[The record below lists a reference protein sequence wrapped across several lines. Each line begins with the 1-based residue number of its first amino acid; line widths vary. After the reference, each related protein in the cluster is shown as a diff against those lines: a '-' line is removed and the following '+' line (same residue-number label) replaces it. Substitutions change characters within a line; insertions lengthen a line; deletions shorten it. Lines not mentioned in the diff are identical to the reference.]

1 MKTLKYILISI
12 LAFTSI
18 SATAAMKQEET
29 QANGDVYTCVE
40 VNGRLICVKR

>member
-1 MKTLKYILISI
+1 MKALKYILISI

-29 QANGDVYTCVE
+29 QANGDQYSCIE
-40 VNGRLICVKR
+40 YNGRLICVKR